1 MCLYFLN
8 NNNIY
13 IYIYHLI
20 CLNRRIESNGDMLFD
35 KWLSKMYDKRI
46 NALDMLEVKMN
57 DKGRRML
64 YCFEGV

>member
-1 MCLYFLN
+1 
-8 NNNIY
+8 
-13 IYIYHLI
+13 
-20 CLNRRIESNGDMLFD
+20 MLFD